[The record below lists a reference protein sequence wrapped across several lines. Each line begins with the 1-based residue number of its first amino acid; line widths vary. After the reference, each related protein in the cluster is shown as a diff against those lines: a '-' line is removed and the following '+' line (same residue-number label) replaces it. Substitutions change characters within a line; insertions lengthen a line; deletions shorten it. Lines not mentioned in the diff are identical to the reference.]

1 MKTTNFLCYVLLTL
15 MIGFYT
21 SCSDDEDSY
30 YETLVIAS
38 ETITTSE
45 GTAYWVKKNGETNW
59 EIMHSGISNFYHE
72 KGYEYIVKVMFYKNN
87 NDGPDQPS
95 YKCRLLYIISKE
107 KKNSEVPLFTTDKSL
122 IENHNEVAF
131 PNKIRELITLPNGLK
146 LEKVDSFYI
155 YQGDIVLNS
164 EQVRSYFNSNIG
176 TRSGITTNSIQYWT
190 NHTVYYTFATDFTL
204 KQNVLDAIKEWTDK
218 TSLTFEEGKGA
229 GDYIE
234 FFHDKNGGNYSNSIG
249 KKGGKQQI
257 SISKDGSNVGTV
269 IHEIGHAVGLIHEQ
283 CRNDRDNYININW
296 ANIDKHY
303 TSQFNSYP
311 RGAIRDIGNFDFN
324 SIMLYS
330 SFAFTSNNQPT
341 MTTKS
346 GLYFRAQ
353 RNYLSLGD
361 IEGVKS
367 AYGPPF
373 QKEDI
378 EHHVISE
385 RVENM
390 DDYYEYEEIYTIY
403 FYTDKTYKQR
413 TSLIYP
419 RNITY
424 IVERQTC
431 ESYGSPIR
439 TTREYKHIEV
449 PAGTNSVD
457 LGKFRNI
464 QYYINSNPA
473 QINVTNIYLLK

>member
-1 MKTTNFLCYVLLTL
+1 
-15 MIGFYT
+15 
-21 SCSDDEDSY
+21 
-30 YETLVIAS
+30 
-38 ETITTSE
+38 
-45 GTAYWVKKNGETNW
+45 
-59 EIMHSGISNFYHE
+59 
-72 KGYEYIVKVMFYKNN
+72 
-87 NDGPDQPS
+87 
-95 YKCRLLYIISKE
+95 
-107 KKNSEVPLFTTDKSL
+107 
-122 IENHNEVAF
+122 
-131 PNKIRELITLPNGLK
+131 
-146 LEKVDSFYI
+146 
-155 YQGDIVLNS
+155 
-164 EQVRSYFNSNIG
+164 
-176 TRSGITTNSIQYWT
+176 
-190 NHTVYYTFATDFTL
+190 
-204 KQNVLDAIKEWTDK
+204 
-218 TSLTFEEGKGA
+218 
-229 GDYIE
+229 
-234 FFHDKNGGNYSNSIG
+234 
-249 KKGGKQQI
+249 
-257 SISKDGSNVGTV
+257 
-269 IHEIGHAVGLIHEQ
+269 
-283 CRNDRDNYININW
+283 
-296 ANIDKHY
+296 
-303 TSQFNSYP
+303 
-311 RGAIRDIGNFDFN
+311 
-324 SIMLYS
+324 MLYS